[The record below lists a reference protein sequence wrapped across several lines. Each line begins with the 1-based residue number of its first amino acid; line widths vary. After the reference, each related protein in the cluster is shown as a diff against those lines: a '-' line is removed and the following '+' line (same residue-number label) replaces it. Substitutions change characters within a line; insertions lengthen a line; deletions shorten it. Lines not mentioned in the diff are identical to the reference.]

1 MCVSSCSCCGVDR
14 SEPPGSGH
22 GTETIQS
29 ILKKQVDFLLMV
41 NSYPVSEARREN
53 NKKDANRE
61 FPAPVQPPGNPG
73 QTLEKPH
80 HVERPRHVDAYRQPG
95 Q

>member
-14 SEPPGSGH
+14 SEPQGSGH
-22 GTETIQS
+22 GTEASQS
-29 ILKKQVDFLLMV
+29 ILKKQVDFLLRV

-61 FPAPVQPPGNPG
+61 FPAPVQPPG
-73 QTLEKPH
+73 
-80 HVERPRHVDAYRQPG
+80 
-95 Q
+95 

>member
-1 MCVSSCSCCGVDR
+1 MDR

-61 FPAPVQPPGNPG
+61 FPAPV
-73 QTLEKPH
+73 
-80 HVERPRHVDAYRQPG
+80 
-95 Q
+95 